1 MTLPE
6 IYRKSPD
13 TIQSYDSIDFATG
26 AGIINFYAG
35 ESQNS
40 GALAYSLSRNPFY
53 SREITSGAYLKTG
66 HVPEFQSV
74 FNKNFETVFS
84 KTFVMQGPCLVT
96 IPVGMENTNAL
107 GTLSGAV
114 AATLYKVDGVTGTA
128 TEIAPVV
135 SGAVMTIVNAVSS
148 LQRAETLVFDN
159 IPATTFKEKD
169 ILRLNVNLI
178 EVGISTGGSA
188 QFITVG
194 LGMDPKNRAETR
206 FFSGA
211 FSNSHPTELVLQVPF
226 KINT

>member
-13 TIQSYDSIDFATG
+13 AIQSYDSIDFATG

-35 ESQNS
+35 ESKNS
-40 GALAYSLSRNPFY
+40 GALAYSLSRNAFY
-53 SREITSGAYLKTG
+53 SREITSGAYLKTE
-66 HVPEFQSV
+66 HVSNV
-74 FNKNFETVFS
+74 SIFNKNFETIFS
-84 KTFVMQGPCLVT
+84 KTFVMQGPALVT
-96 IPVGMENTNAL
+96 IPFGMESLNAL

-128 TEIAPVV
+128 TEIVPVV
-135 SGAVMTIVNAVSS
+135 SGATMAMVNVAGN
-148 LQRAETLVFDN
+148 RRRTETLVFDN

-169 ILRLNVNLI
+169 ILRLNVNLL
-178 EVGISTGGSA
+178 EAGITTGGSA

-194 LGMDPKNRAETR
+194 LGIDPKNRAEVGY
-206 FFSGA
+206 FSGA
-211 FSNSHPTELVLQVPF
+211 FTNSHPTELVLQVPF

>member
-1 MTLPE
+1 MALPE

-13 TIQSYDSIDFATG
+13 AIQSYDSIDFATG

-35 ESQNS
+35 ESKNS
-40 GALAYSLSRNPFY
+40 GALAYSLSRNAFY
-53 SREITSGAYLKTG
+53 SREITSGAYLKTE
-66 HVPEFQSV
+66 HVSNV
-74 FNKNFETVFS
+74 SIFNKNFETIFS
-84 KTFVMQGPCLVT
+84 KTFVMQGPALVT
-96 IPVGMENTNAL
+96 IPFGMENLNL
-107 GTLSGAV
+107 QGTLSGAV